1 MDCVVDLVI
10 QTTIVFNHL
19 GLLKLNIQ
27 CGVLMLE
34 WDGVFVFQLGL
45 YSYGLCV

>member
-10 QTTIVFNHL
+10 QPTIVFNH
-19 GLLKLNIQ
+19 LLKLNIQ
-27 CGVLMLE
+27 CGVLE
-34 WDGVFVFQLGL
+34 WEGVFVFQLGL

>member
-10 QTTIVFNHL
+10 QPTIVFNH
-19 GLLKLNIQ
+19 LLKLNIQ
-27 CGVLMLE
+27 CGVLMWE
-34 WDGVFVFQLGL
+34 WEGVFVFQLGL